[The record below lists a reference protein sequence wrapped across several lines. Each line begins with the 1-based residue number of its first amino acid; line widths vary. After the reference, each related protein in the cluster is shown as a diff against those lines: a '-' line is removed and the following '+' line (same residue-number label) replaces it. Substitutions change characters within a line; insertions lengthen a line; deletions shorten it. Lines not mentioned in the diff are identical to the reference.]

1 MRYKPVFIKNT
12 FYSSIHLLTYI
23 VVGIILTPVML
34 DYFDKEYFVF
44 IMLVHTLSL
53 YVGSIKLGIP
63 EFLAISIAKQKDDVL
78 KRVMIKKS
86 FLIITFLAFCL
97 LVFLALSLL
106 VFDWGRVLSLSE
118 QSNRNILLEVLYVLI
133 FFALVRAPLELV
145 FSVYIGFHD
154 IYLEKA
160 YQSLSLILNLLLVF
174 YIVENNHSI
183 VFYAWT
189 TGILELLLCFVGFL
203 HALLKYKLS
212 IFENILIKKK
222 QYQLILKGGIGFF
235 QLHMTQILIWSSGLY
250 LINFM
255 LAIDVVASYVVIIKA
270 YTLFLSLYVLLGTL
284 ISPMYG
290 KLIISN
296 HFNLIE
302 DLGHISLIVMQIIG
316 GGIWIVST
324 IFMEDI
330 ILLWLSSGEFYIG
343 DGFIFFMNL
352 FFYMLGFVYSYITAI
367 ICLGFAD
374 KIIKIRWT
382 EYSFGL
388 FISIVCIYFFGVI
401 GIPIALSIACLAI
414 SIRLM
419 PGILAIE
426 GLRFEIKYNVW
437 YLITGLPLIIVFSL
451 FAKYYFESILIKA
464 FIAMTLI
471 MFHTYML
478 WYMST
483 SSSKKNLGLFIN
495 IRKSNIL

>member
-1 MRYKPVFIKNT
+1 
-12 FYSSIHLLTYI
+12 
-23 VVGIILTPVML
+23 ML

-53 YVGSIKLGIP
+53 YVGNIKLGIP
-63 EFLAISIAKQKDDVL
+63 EFLAISIAKQKDGAL
-78 KRVMIKKS
+78 KRVIVKKS

-106 VFDWGRVLSLSE
+106 IFDWGWVLSLSE
-118 QSNRNILLEVLYVLI
+118 QSNRGVLLEVLYVLI
-133 FFALVRAPLELV
+133 FFALVRAPFELA

-154 IYLEKA
+154 IYLEKI

-203 HALLKYKLS
+203 HALLKYKLP
-212 IFENILIKKK
+212 IFENILIKKD
-222 QYQLILKGGIGFF
+222 QYQLILKGGISFF
-235 QLHMTQILIWSSGLY
+235 QLHMAQILIWSSGLY

-255 LAIDVVASYVVIIKA
+255 LVLDVVASYGVIIKA
-270 YTLFLSLYVLLGTL
+270 YTLFLFLYVLLATL

-296 HFNLIE
+296 DFDLIE
-302 DLGHISLIVMQIIG
+302 DLGHMSLIVMQIIG
-316 GGIWIVST
+316 GGVWIVST
-324 IFMEDI
+324 IFMENI
-330 ILLWLSSGEFYIG
+330 ILLWLNSGEYYIG
-343 DGFIFFMNL
+343 DGYIFFMNL

-382 EYSFGL
+382 EYFLGV
-388 FISIVCIYFFGVI
+388 FISIICVYFFGVI
-401 GIPIALSIACLAI
+401 GIPIALSIACFTI
-414 SIRLM
+414 SVRLI
-419 PGILAIE
+419 PDILAIE
-426 GLRFEIKYNVW
+426 GLRFQIKNNAR
-437 YLITGLPLIIVFSL
+437 YLIMGLPLIIGFSL
-451 FAKYYFESILIKA
+451 FAKYYYESILIKA
-464 FIAMTLI
+464 CIAMTLI